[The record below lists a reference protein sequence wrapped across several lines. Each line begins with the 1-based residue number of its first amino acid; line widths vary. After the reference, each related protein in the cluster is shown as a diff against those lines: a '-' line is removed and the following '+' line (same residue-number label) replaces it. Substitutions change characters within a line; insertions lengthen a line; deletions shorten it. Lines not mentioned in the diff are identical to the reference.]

1 MTEENKQQDTSTEN
15 QNKTPETTA
24 PSDNAEKPK
33 LNLEQGVPDNI
44 QYPLAARIK
53 NDARYTNRN
62 NDLSLV
68 NKNNHL
74 SYAIRDGH
82 MNLVANKLSSFKL
95 DGRMGATQSTSREY
109 EIKAN
114 RVKYYFDDMLF
125 NGHKFNPVFYEY
137 ANYKQYKDQN
147 NNIHTV
153 GGLCVSGSVMVRAWD
168 EQLGRNMLIRRPA
181 RFPMFAPLNNV
192 PTIDPAL
199 HIFDP
204 SEYKELFDTTQDQ
217 STSAEGW
224 FNAVSAKFK
233 EQQDE
238 SASNNSENTGDTDNE
253 QSSDNSNHSEN
264 DQESNNDTNSS
275 NTPTLNEN
283 AQLVGRKA
291 DSFIDGFP
299 DKVYET
305 TDAIS
310 KDRSASLKEM
320 DSVFDKQMD
329 IYKEEYNKKKKDNP
343 DKKDEYKKQY
353 EEQKQAL
360 RQSFSEVKAN
370 VKNYYSK
377 KKEELELKQ
386 KQKKEEEKKK
396 KEEENKKKKEENKKK

>member
-153 GGLCVSGSVMVRAWD
+153 GGLCMSGSVMVRAWD

-377 KKEELELKQ
+377 KKEELEQ

>member
-1 MTEENKQQDTSTEN
+1 MAEENKQQDTSTEN

-233 EQQDE
+233 KQQDE
-238 SASNNSENTGDTDNE
+238 SASSNSENTGDTDNE

-360 RQSFSEVKAN
+360 RQNFSEVKAN

-377 KKEELELKQ
+377 KKEELKLKQ
-386 KQKKEEEKKK
+386 KQKKEENKK
-396 KEEENKKKKEENKKK
+396 KEDVKQQENK

>member
-109 EIKAN
+109 EIKTN

-386 KQKKEEEKKK
+386 KQKKEENKK
-396 KEEENKKKKEENKKK
+396 KEDVKQQENK

>member
-1 MTEENKQQDTSTEN
+1 MAEENKQQDTSTEN

-24 PSDNAEKPK
+24 PSDNTEKPK

-264 DQESNNDTNSS
+264 DQESNNNTNSS

-299 DKVYET
+299 DKIYET

-310 KDRSASLKEM
+310 KDRSASLKEI

-386 KQKKEEEKKK
+386 KQKKEEDKKK
-396 KEEENKKKKEENKKK
+396 

>member
-1 MTEENKQQDTSTEN
+1 MAEENKQQDTSTEN

-233 EQQDE
+233 KQQDE

-275 NTPTLNEN
+275 NAPTLNEN

>member
-44 QYPLAARIK
+44 QYPLAASIK
-53 NDARYTNRN
+53 NDASYTNRN
-62 NDLSLV
+62 NAFSLV

-109 EIKAN
+109 EIKTN
-114 RVKYYFDDMLF
+114 RVKCYFDDMLF

-233 EQQDE
+233 EKQDE
-238 SASNNSENTGDTDNE
+238 SASNNSENTSDTDNE
-253 QSSDNSNHSEN
+253 QSPDNSNNSEN

-291 DSFIDGFP
+291 DSFINGFP

-360 RQSFSEVKAN
+360 RQNFSEVKAN

-386 KQKKEEEKKK
+386 KQKKEENKK
-396 KEEENKKKKEENKKK
+396 KEDVKQQENK

>member
-1 MTEENKQQDTSTEN
+1 MAEENKQQDTSTEN

-24 PSDNAEKPK
+24 PNDNTEKPK

-109 EIKAN
+109 EIKTN

-238 SASNNSENTGDTDNE
+238 SASNNSENTSDTDNE
-253 QSSDNSNHSEN
+253 QSPDNSNHSEN

-275 NTPTLNEN
+275 NAPTLNEN

-320 DSVFDKQMD
+320 DTVFDKQMD
-329 IYKEEYNKKKKDNP
+329 IYEEEYNKKKKDNP

-386 KQKKEEEKKK
+386 KQKKEENKK
-396 KEEENKKKKEENKKK
+396 KEDVKQQENK

>member
-1 MTEENKQQDTSTEN
+1 MAEENRQQDTSTEN

-386 KQKKEEEKKK
+386 KQKKEEDKKK
-396 KEEENKKKKEENKKK
+396 

>member
-1 MTEENKQQDTSTEN
+1 MAEENRQQDTSTEN
-15 QNKTPETTA
+15 QNETPETTA

-95 DGRMGATQSTSREY
+95 DGRMGATPSTSREY

-224 FNAVSAKFK
+224 FNAISGKFK
-233 EQQDE
+233 
-238 SASNNSENTGDTDNE
+238 G
-253 QSSDNSNHSEN
+253 
-264 DQESNNDTNSS
+264 
-275 NTPTLNEN
+275 L
-283 AQLVGRKA
+283 
-291 DSFIDGFP
+291 IDLPSIF
-299 DKVYET
+299 
-305 TDAIS
+305 
-310 KDRSASLKEM
+310 
-320 DSVFDKQMD
+320 
-329 IYKEEYNKKKKDNP
+329 
-343 DKKDEYKKQY
+343 
-353 EEQKQAL
+353 
-360 RQSFSEVKAN
+360 VK
-370 VKNYYSK
+370 
-377 KKEELELKQ
+377 
-386 KQKKEEEKKK
+386 
-396 KEEENKKKKEENKKK
+396 

>member
-1 MTEENKQQDTSTEN
+1 
-15 QNKTPETTA
+15 
-24 PSDNAEKPK
+24 
-33 LNLEQGVPDNI
+33 
-44 QYPLAARIK
+44 
-53 NDARYTNRN
+53 
-62 NDLSLV
+62 
-68 NKNNHL
+68 
-74 SYAIRDGH
+74 
-82 MNLVANKLSSFKL
+82 
-95 DGRMGATQSTSREY
+95 
-109 EIKAN
+109 
-114 RVKYYFDDMLF
+114 
-125 NGHKFNPVFYEY
+125 
-137 ANYKQYKDQN
+137 
-147 NNIHTV
+147 
-153 GGLCVSGSVMVRAWD
+153 
-168 EQLGRNMLIRRPA
+168 
-181 RFPMFAPLNNV
+181 MF
-192 PTIDPAL
+192 IM
-199 HIFDP
+199 
-204 SEYKELFDTTQDQ
+204 
-217 STSAEGW
+217 
-224 FNAVSAKFK
+224 
-233 EQQDE
+233 
-238 SASNNSENTGDTDNE
+238 
-253 QSSDNSNHSEN
+253 
-264 DQESNNDTNSS
+264 S

-386 KQKKEEEKKK
+386 KQKKEEDKKK
-396 KEEENKKKKEENKKK
+396 

>member
-1 MTEENKQQDTSTEN
+1 MAEENRQQDTSTEN
-15 QNKTPETTA
+15 QNETPETTA
-24 PSDNAEKPK
+24 PSDNTDNTEKPK

-310 KDRSASLKEM
+310 KDRNASLKEM

-396 KEEENKKKKEENKKK
+396 EENKKK

>member
-1 MTEENKQQDTSTEN
+1 MAEENRQQDTSTEN

-264 DQESNNDTNSS
+264 DQESNNDTNAS

-360 RQSFSEVKAN
+360 KQSFSEVKAN

-386 KQKKEEEKKK
+386 KQKKEENKK
-396 KEEENKKKKEENKKK
+396 KEDVKQQENK

>member
-1 MTEENKQQDTSTEN
+1 MAEENKQQDTSNEN

-24 PSDNAEKPK
+24 PSDNTEKPK

-396 KEEENKKKKEENKKK
+396 KEEENKKK

>member
-1 MTEENKQQDTSTEN
+1 MAEENKQQDTSTEN

-238 SASNNSENTGDTDNE
+238 SASNNSENTGDTDNG

-310 KDRSASLKEM
+310 KNRSASLKEM
-320 DSVFDKQMD
+320 DSIFDKQMD

>member
-1 MTEENKQQDTSTEN
+1 MAEENRQQDTSTEN

-360 RQSFSEVKAN
+360 RQNFSEVKAN

-386 KQKKEEEKKK
+386 KQKKEENKK
-396 KEEENKKKKEENKKK
+396 KEDVKQQENK

>member
-1 MTEENKQQDTSTEN
+1 MAEENKQQDTSTEN

-168 EQLGRNMLIRRPA
+168 EQLGRNMFIRRPA

-264 DQESNNDTNSS
+264 DQENNNDTNSS
-275 NTPTLNEN
+275 NTPALNEN

-396 KEEENKKKKEENKKK
+396 KEEENKKK

>member
-1 MTEENKQQDTSTEN
+1 MAEENKQQDTSTEN

-377 KKEELELKQ
+377 KKEEQELKQ

>member
-1 MTEENKQQDTSTEN
+1 MAEENKQQDTSTEN

-181 RFPMFAPLNNV
+181 RFPMFAPINNV

-291 DSFIDGFP
+291 DSFINGFP

-377 KKEELELKQ
+377 KKEELKLKQ
-386 KQKKEEEKKK
+386 KQKKEENKK
-396 KEEENKKKKEENKKK
+396 KEDVKQQENK

>member
-1 MTEENKQQDTSTEN
+1 MAEENKQQDTSTEN

-74 SYAIRDGH
+74 SYAIRNGH

-386 KQKKEEEKKK
+386 KQKKEENKK
-396 KEEENKKKKEENKKK
+396 KEDVKQQENK

>member
-1 MTEENKQQDTSTEN
+1 MAEENKQQDTSNEN

-24 PSDNAEKPK
+24 PSDNTEKPK

-233 EQQDE
+233 QQAE
-238 SASNNSENTGDTDNE
+238 SA
-253 QSSDNSNHSEN
+253 
-264 DQESNNDTNSS
+264 
-275 NTPTLNEN
+275 EN
-283 AQLVGRKA
+283 AKNAEGTEGTDGAGSSQNASSGDSA
-291 DSFIDGFP
+291 DSQDGSSESDGSRRGSSPVNEAATIVGEQWDAFVDGWP
-299 DKVYET
+299 DKVYTSTSE
-305 TDAIS
+305 IS
-310 KDRSASLKEM
+310 KDRSTSLKRL
-320 DSVFDKQMD
+320 DKLYDTKMEK
-329 IYKEEYNKKKKDNP
+329 YKETYKKNVEANKDN
-343 DKKDEYKKQY
+343 KEKQEEFKKQY
-353 EEQKQAL
+353 EQEKKVLKQE
-360 RQSFSEVKAN
+360 FSEVKAAI
-370 VKNYYSK
+370 KNYYAK
-377 KKEELELKQ
+377 RKEEVDAKLKKEK
-386 KQKKEEEKKK
+386 EEKKQQ
-396 KEEENKKKKEENKKK
+396 ENK

>member
-1 MTEENKQQDTSTEN
+1 MAEENKQQDTSTEN

-181 RFPMFAPLNNV
+181 RFPMFAPINNV

-310 KDRSASLKEM
+310 KDRSASLKEI

-360 RQSFSEVKAN
+360 RQNFSEVKAN

-386 KQKKEEEKKK
+386 KQKKEEDKKK
-396 KEEENKKKKEENKKK
+396 

>member
-1 MTEENKQQDTSTEN
+1 MAEENKQQEQDNASTKE
-15 QNKTPETTA
+15 QNEAPEMTA
-24 PSDNAEKPK
+24 PSDNTEKPK

-109 EIKAN
+109 EIKTN
-114 RVKYYFDDMLF
+114 RVKCYFDDMLF

-181 RFPMFAPLNNV
+181 RFPMFAPINNV

-224 FNAVSAKFK
+224 FNAISGKFK
-233 EQQDE
+233 EQQQKE
-238 SASNNSENTGDTDNE
+238 SAANNSKDTGDANNE
-253 QSSDNSNHSEN
+253 QSSDSSTSSEEDN
-264 DQESNNDTNSS
+264 TNGQENNNDTTSS
-275 NTPTLNEN
+275 STPSLNEN
-283 AQLVGRKA
+283 AQLIGRKA

-320 DSVFDKQMD
+320 DSVFNKQMD
-329 IYKEEYNKKKKDNP
+329 VYKEEYNKKKKDNP

-386 KQKKEEEKKK
+386 KQKKEEDKKK
-396 KEEENKKKKEENKKK
+396 

>member
-1 MTEENKQQDTSTEN
+1 MAEENKQQDTSTEN

-386 KQKKEEEKKK
+386 KQKKEENKK
-396 KEEENKKKKEENKKK
+396 KEDVKQQENK

>member
-1 MTEENKQQDTSTEN
+1 MAEENKQQDTSTEN

-62 NDLSLV
+62 NELRLV

-109 EIKAN
+109 EIKTN
-114 RVKYYFDDMLF
+114 RVKCYFDDMLF

-181 RFPMFAPLNNV
+181 RFPMFAPINNV

-224 FNAVSAKFK
+224 FNAISGKFK

-360 RQSFSEVKAN
+360 KQSFSEVKAN

-386 KQKKEEEKKK
+386 KQKKEENKK
-396 KEEENKKKKEENKKK
+396 KEDVKQQENK

>member
-1 MTEENKQQDTSTEN
+1 MAEENKQQDTSTEN
-15 QNKTPETTA
+15 QNNTPETTA

-386 KQKKEEEKKK
+386 KQKKEENKK
-396 KEEENKKKKEENKKK
+396 KEDVKQQENK

>member
-1 MTEENKQQDTSTEN
+1 MAEENKQQDTSTEN

-299 DKVYET
+299 YKVYET

-386 KQKKEEEKKK
+386 KQKKEENKK
-396 KEEENKKKKEENKKK
+396 KEDVKQQENK

>member
-1 MTEENKQQDTSTEN
+1 MAEENKQQDTSTEN
-15 QNKTPETTA
+15 QNNTPETTA
-24 PSDNAEKPK
+24 PSDNAGKPK

-238 SASNNSENTGDTDNE
+238 SASNNSENTSDTDNE
-253 QSSDNSNHSEN
+253 QSPDNSNHSEN

-320 DSVFDKQMD
+320 DSVFNKQMD

-386 KQKKEEEKKK
+386 KQKKEENKK
-396 KEEENKKKKEENKKK
+396 KEDVKQQENK